1 MAMLLNKVLS
11 WLRDFVWYMDVQYA
25 IKEIV
30 LYLFA
35 IANIDLLNI
44 FERIFEKLMKKK
56 ITNQHIWNA
65 TCKFP
70 FRKAYVTGKSI
81 QRFIF

>member
-56 ITNQHIWNA
+56 LQTSIWKA